1 MKKTAIKVLIFLL
14 AVGFTTSIEASG
26 SFKLGGS
33 LVESTD
39 SLTLSSSFKQKWEKD
54 KWQHDLAGTFNYQT
68 DEGDETTNRYYLSG
82 KSIYTILPKHYTFVL
97 ASVDENKF
105 RNDRQRII
113 SALGYGYKLLRTDR
127 MKASNEFS
135 FAHLESDLKS
145 EAIWRNSFWFTYKF
159 TDNVDFVNKYLVE
172 NNEYT
177 RNETNLTYN
186 FDNGVTLGFGN
197 LYTDDEEISDN
208 ITTFNI
214 GYTW

>member
-1 MKKTAIKVLIFLL
+1 MKKTTIKVLLFLF

-145 EAIWRNSFWFTYKF
+145 EAIWRNSFWFTYKI

>member
-1 MKKTAIKVLIFLL
+1 MKKTTIKVLIFLL

-68 DEGDETTNRYYLSG
+68 DEGNETTNRYYLSG

-145 EAIWRNSFWFTYKF
+145 EAIWRNSFWFTYKI

>member
-1 MKKTAIKVLIFLL
+1 MKKTTIKVLIFLL

-145 EAIWRNSFWFTYKF
+145 EAIWRNSFWFTYKI

>member
-1 MKKTAIKVLIFLL
+1 MKKTTIKVLIFLL
-14 AVGFTTSIEASG
+14 EVGFTTSIEASG

-145 EAIWRNSFWFTYKF
+145 EAIWRNSFWFTYKI

>member
-1 MKKTAIKVLIFLL
+1 MKKTTIKVLLFLF

-82 KSIYTILPKHYTFVL
+82 KSIYTFLPKHYTFVL

-135 FAHLESDLKS
+135 LAHLESDLKS
-145 EAIWRNSFWFTYKF
+145 EAIWRNSFWFTYKI

>member
-1 MKKTAIKVLIFLL
+1 MKKTTIKVLLFLF

-135 FAHLESDLKS
+135 LAHLESDLKS
-145 EAIWRNSFWFTYKF
+145 EAIWRNSFWFTYKI

>member
-145 EAIWRNSFWFTYKF
+145 EAIWRNSFWFTYKI

>member
-1 MKKTAIKVLIFLL
+1 MKKTTIKVLIFLL

-145 EAIWRNSFWFTYKF
+145 EAIWRNSFWFTYKI

-214 GYTW
+214 GYTR

>member
-1 MKKTAIKVLIFLL
+1 MKKTTIKVLIFLL

-145 EAIWRNSFWFTYKF
+145 EAIWRNSFWFTYKI

-197 LYTDDEEISDN
+197 LYTDDKEISDN